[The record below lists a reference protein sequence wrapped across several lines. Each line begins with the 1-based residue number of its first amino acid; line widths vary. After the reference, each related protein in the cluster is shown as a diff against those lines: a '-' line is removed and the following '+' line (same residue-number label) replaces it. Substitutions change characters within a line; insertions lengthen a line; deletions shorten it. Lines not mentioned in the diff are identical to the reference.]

1 MMLGEIARDRVW
13 IAFSL
18 VAFVLIAAAPLVLP
32 PFYVRV
38 GQLVLFSAGMGVAW
52 AILGGLAG
60 YWSFGHTAFIGI
72 GAFAAGL
79 AEPLLETQ
87 SPLLRLAFGL
97 VVGAGACA
105 IFSAPLAYPVLRL
118 RGTYFAIAMLGV
130 SHVCLELNNNI
141 DALQGSMGVILAN
154 AAPPGWDNHVFYFE
168 LFLAAAA
175 ATLAI
180 AWAIKRSRFGY
191 GLLAIREDEDTA
203 RMLGVPTERYKVA
216 AFVLSAVLTGIFGV
230 IYAHSLGYITTGSV
244 YRDDNSLNLM
254 LFSLL
259 GGIGTLLGPILGA
272 TLLVVLTNVV
282 LGNLLDFH
290 MFATG
295 LLLVLI
301 VFVAPSGIVGLARSL
316 FGARAT

>member
-1 MMLGEIARDRVW
+1 
-13 IAFSL
+13 
-18 VAFVLIAAAPLVLP
+18 
-32 PFYVRV
+32 
-38 GQLVLFSAGMGVAW
+38 MGVAW

-79 AEPLLETQ
+79 AEPLLETR

-118 RGTYFAIAMLGV
+118 RAPTSPSPCSASAMSARAQQQHRRAARL
-130 SHVCLELNNNI
+130 
-141 DALQGSMGVILAN
+141 DGVILAN

-254 LFSLL
+254 LYSLL

-282 LGNLLDFH
+282 LATSSTSHVRDGVAARPHRLRRAERHRRAGAPLLRRARD
-290 MFATG
+290 MSAG
-295 LLLVLI
+295 PILE
-301 VFVAPSGIVGLARSL
+301 IVGVTSASAASSPSTTSRSPCRKARS
-316 FGARAT
+316 AA